1 MSRVMRQLRRTLTA
15 MLTAGTVLATPVV
28 AAPALAAPG
37 RTAPQA
43 PMGHITWRP
52 CSDAGFPGMQCGTMR
67 VPVDW
72 SKPRA
77 AQLDLALVRR
87 KADDPAHRQGTL
99 LLNDGAGGSSIEQLR
114 LATRN
119 GFPDIA
125 GAMTKD
131 QTRTLRYQG
140 WAGAV
145 ILPELAEDLGFLE
158 DVKLKW
164 VGNTISGPQDI
175 QSAATGQVDFGGAFN
190 GAVVKLAARKAPIT
204 AVISYYGVDKAAY
217 NGFYVLKDSPIH
229 SARDL
234 IGKKV
239 GMNTLGAHSEAMLDI
254 YLQRH
259 GLSQAD
265 IKKAEPLVVPPVNTE
280 QSLRQK
286 QIQAGVLGDILRDKA
301 LQTGGIRPLFTDYQ
315 LLGDF
320 SAGTYVVNDRFL
332 KENPDTA
339 RTFVTGIARAIEWA
353 RATPRDEVI
362 ARQIEIVKKRG
373 RNEGTAP
380 LKYWKSFGVAET
392 AGRITDKEFQL
403 WIDWLAKR
411 GDIEKGQV
419 KASDLYTNE
428 FNAYSRKDKADK
440 PSAAKTTSKS
450 GS

>member
-1 MSRVMRQLRRTLTA
+1 MSSMSKLTTPSNRRQFLTLLGLSA
-15 MLTAGTVLATPVV
+15 V
-28 AAPALAAPG
+28 AV
-37 RTAPQA
+37 
-43 PMGHITWRP
+43 
-52 CSDAGFPGMQCGTMR
+52 SCGTGGGG
-67 VPVDW
+67 
-72 SKPRA
+72 
-77 AQLDLALVRR
+77 
-87 KADDPAHRQGTL
+87 PA
-99 LLNDGAGGSSIEQLR
+99 
-114 LATRN
+114 
-119 GFPDIA
+119 
-125 GAMTKD
+125 KD
-131 QTRTLRYQG
+131 QARTLRYQG
-140 WAGAV
+140 WAGSV

-259 GLSQAD
+259 GLSPAD
-265 IKKAEPLVVPPVNTE
+265 IKKVEPLVVPPVNTE

-286 QIQAGVLGDILRDKA
+286 QIQVGVLGDILRDKA
-301 LQTGGIRPLFTDYQ
+301 LETGGVRPLFTDHQ

-339 RTFVTGIARAIEWA
+339 RTFVTGVARAIEWA
-353 RATPRDEVI
+353 RARPREEVV

-373 RNEGTAP
+373 RNEDTGP
-380 LKYWKSFGVAET
+380 LKYWKSFAVAET

-403 WIDWLAKR
+403 WIDWLAER

-428 FNAYSRKDKADK
+428 FNAYSRKDTRKNTPKDR
-440 PSAAKTTSKS
+440 PSAAEPTSES